1 MKKFFFVLLGYQLT
15 WFFCVFGE
23 YYDESLSGL
32 VVGFIY
38 LSFFFYFITNKLK
51 ALKIW
56 FIISVIGY
64 TFDSCLGF
72 IEVFKIKSNI
82 IVGYLP
88 IWFLILWP
96 SFSTLFVD
104 VLSFLK
110 NRPILAFLL
119 GSTFAPSTYYLGIP
133 LGIAQSN
140 NIFLA
145 LTIMIIFWGML
156 LMLCSFFLYNEN
168 NN

>member
-1 MKKFFFVLLGYQLT
+1 M
-15 WFFCVFGE
+15 
-23 YYDESLSGL
+23 
-32 VVGFIY
+32 I
-38 LSFFFYFITNKLK
+38 SFFGLF
-51 ALKIW
+51 
-56 FIISVIGY
+56 
-64 TFDSCLGF
+64 FDFMINYLGIF
-72 IEVFKIKSNI
+72 NFASREA
-82 IVGYLP
+82 
-88 IWFLILWP
+88 FLGLAVWLYILWP
-96 SFSTLFVD
+96 VFSTLFVD